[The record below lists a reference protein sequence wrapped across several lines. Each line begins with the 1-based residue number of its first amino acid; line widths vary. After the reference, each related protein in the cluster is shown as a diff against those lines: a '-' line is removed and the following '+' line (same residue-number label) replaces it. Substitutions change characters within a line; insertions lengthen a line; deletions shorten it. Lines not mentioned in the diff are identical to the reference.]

1 MISTSKDEF
10 GVSGMQTND
19 TLFLADRAFAEKENK
34 LLPFD
39 AKPQETLSKHRP
51 LKFNGSIII
60 LENKGIT
67 LEQMNQGDQIQL
79 VDSRSFTAKNEYTE
93 QRAWGAYI
101 ASVCQPEAAFD
112 LSNAAQNKEPSEE
125 DIKAL
130 NKRLKWQMDN
140 KDRGIHF
147 IPLDLSSA
155 KLFVFVDRS
164 FANNKDLSF
173 QIGYVVILANESATG
188 RTTETFSTT
197 QFKITGNVIHW
208 SSVKCKRGT
217 RSVLAS
223 ELYGLVNGV
232 NIATAITTTL
242 SMITEQLGFKQI
254 PLVVCTDSFSLY

>member
-101 ASVCQPEAAFD
+101 AS
-112 LSNAAQNKEPSEE
+112 NKEPSEE